1 MLDCHVHIKSDSVR
15 KNDFRTMLGNIDA
28 EGAVVLSL
36 PPENFFAAGRKYTSA
51 ERLEN
56 VLNWCRGEKDLYP
69 FLWIDPV
76 SENAAWEIAES
87 CGKGI
92 AGFKVICDRFY
103 PSDKKAMKVFKLIAA
118 SGKPVL
124 FHSGI
129 LWDGKV
135 SSKYNRPM
143 EFECLL
149 EVPGLKFALAH
160 VSWPW
165 CDELI
170 ALYGK
175 FLNALSLNSGKTP
188 EMYIDTTPGTPLIY
202 REDTLKKLY
211 TVGYDVENNVIFGS
225 DSYANDYNAKWVM
238 EWTSRDRQIL
248 KSVGLD
254 NKQIEKYFSGNL
266 RRFVSGDASSVN
278 RKSPLAGN

>member
-1 MLDCHVHIKSDSVR
+1 MLDCHVHIKCDSVK
-15 KNDFRTMLGNIDA
+15 KNDFRAGLGNAGA

-36 PPENFFAAGRKYTSA
+36 PPTGFFRAGHEYSFE

-56 VLNWCRGEKDLYP
+56 VLNWCRGEKELHP
-69 FLWIDPV
+69 FFWIDPL
-76 SENAAWEIAES
+76 SENAECEVMTACER
-87 CGKGI
+87 GI

-103 PSDKKAMKVFKLIAA
+103 PSDRNAMEIFKLIAA

-149 EVPGLKFALAH
+149 DVPCLRFALAH
-160 VSWPW
+160 ISWPW

-175 FLNALSLNSGKTP
+175 FLNALAINPGNAP
-188 EMYIDTTPGTPLIY
+188 EMFIDTTPGTPVIY
-202 REDTLKKLY
+202 REEALKKLY

-225 DSYANDYNAKWVM
+225 DSYADDYNTKWIT
-238 EWTSRDRQIL
+238 EWASIDRRIL
-248 KSVGLD
+248 EAVGLD
-254 NKQIEKYFSGNL
+254 AKQIEKYFSGNL
-266 RRFVSGDASSVN
+266 RRFVTGEEVPDG